1 MFNCIRGYLLSW
13 WTCNFII
20 QDITGKR
27 QDTYMHKIHI
37 MVSWKTVVKKKTLN
51 LLFMEIQ
58 HWRLK
63 SYRSAVTP
71 VQRYTVSKKKTALR
85 SNFANYVFP
94 QTKVR
99 HLSFHDRI
107 SRKLE
112 SNVLEICAFYIRI
125 NKCTFLKYLSYSK
138 EYGNRKYSSRLLKF
152 IWLM

>member
-1 MFNCIRGYLLSW
+1 
-13 WTCNFII
+13 
-20 QDITGKR
+20 
-27 QDTYMHKIHI
+27 

-58 HWRLK
+58 HWWLK

-125 NKCTFLKYLSYSK
+125 NK
-138 EYGNRKYSSRLLKF
+138 
-152 IWLM
+152 